1 MKLFPIDSSFIKKNP
16 TMYIIMRLFKIVL
29 FMNFKTHSSSAI
41 AIYELH
47 ILILRLRPISL
58 SVLHKWNMSRKMT
71 SVVCTNTFICMLW
84 RKRRKKNVKRPD
96 SPDVDRE
103 GGRPTKMWDI
113 WKKFI
118 FYYFVYLFFY
128 SSLHKSKNFL
138 PIAPNVDSRF

>member
-1 MKLFPIDSSFIKKNP
+1 MPQNLLKKLFWKINLFKMMKIFGCALWSCFLNTPLSLKKSL
-16 TMYIIMRLFKIVL
+16 YINMKFFKIVL

-84 RKRRKKNVKRPD
+84 RKRRRKNVKRPD

-103 GGRPTKMWDI
+103 GGRPT
-113 WKKFI
+113 
-118 FYYFVYLFFY
+118 
-128 SSLHKSKNFL
+128 
-138 PIAPNVDSRF
+138 